1 MVTGVLDTRK
11 VDWAACCEIK
21 REMWTAY
28 RAPLQGAFVP
38 VCNRPCPHNEVTA
51 LAMRSMG
58 EVPAQVFG
66 PVSAR
71 SEIAWGELI
80 RFARR
85 YRDGALSWRATAESY
100 SGTLRR
106 RYLEAARS
114 LEEDGL
120 STHQDWT
127 IRAFL
132 KTEKNRVPGKAM
144 KPRLIYPRSPRY
156 NLEVAS
162 RLKPFEHWLWGRL
175 NGSVLG
181 FDGSRLVAKGLNQR
195 QRANLIRRKFASFS
209 RCVCFE
215 ADGKAFEAHVGP
227 AALEKEHA
235 VYAAAFPGDRRL
247 GLLLSK
253 QLELR
258 GTTSCGAKFG
268 RDGGRASGDFNT
280 GMGNSLCFLVEVV
293 SALRT
298 FALSKFD
305 VLVDGDNVL
314 VFVEAAESKPVLE
327 GFSNAILESCGHEV
341 LLERPAFVLE
351 DVRFGGSA
359 PVFLG
364 ERHGWSMVREH
375 HRVISGAFSSHIY
388 LREPVFAR
396 EWMVGVAMCELS
408 QARGVPVL
416 QAFFTS
422 AIRAL
427 GPVKRVREHPHRDA
441 LALGAWFATEDSA
454 LEVSLE
460 ARVSFERAFG
470 VPMEEQ
476 RRLEKSFDD
485 MVFGSSWECL
495 SGVESASDLQDYL
508 DKLVYNG
515 P

>member
-1 MVTGVLDTRK
+1 
-11 VDWAACCEIK
+11 
-21 REMWTAY
+21 MWTAY

-51 LAMRSMG
+51 LAMRTMG

-66 PVSAR
+66 PVSAG
-71 SEIAWGELI
+71 SEQTWRLLI

-100 SGTLRR
+100 SGALRR

-120 STHQDWT
+120 SGYQDWT

-144 KPRLIYPRSPRY
+144 KPRLIFPRSPRY
-156 NLEVAS
+156 NLELAS

-175 NGSVLG
+175 VGSVLG

-195 QRANLIRRKFASFS
+195 QRANLIRKKFASFR

-227 AALEKEHA
+227 SALKKEHA
-235 VYAAAFPGDRRL
+235 VYAAAFPGDARL
-247 GLLLSK
+247 GRLLSE
-253 QLELR
+253 QMVLR
-258 GTTSCGAKFG
+258 GSVSCGAKFE
-268 RDGGRASGDFNT
+268 RQGGRASGDFNT
-280 GMGNSLCFLVEVV
+280 GMGNSLSFLVEVV
-293 SALRT
+293 AAMRT
-298 FALSKFD
+298 FGLSKFD

-314 VFVEAAESKPVLE
+314 VFVEEDEAKPVLD
-327 GFSNAILESCGHEV
+327 GFSDAILQSCGHEV
-341 LLERPAFVLE
+341 LLERPARVLE

-364 ERHGWSMVREH
+364 EKRGWCMVREH
-375 HRVISGAFSSHIY
+375 HRVISGAFSSHVF
-388 LREPVFAR
+388 LREPVFAKD
-396 EWMVGVAMCELS
+396 WMVGVARCELS
-408 QARGVPVL
+408 QVRGVPIL
-416 QAFFTS
+416 QSFFVS
-422 AIRAL
+422 ALRAL
-427 GPVKRVREHPHRDA
+427 GPAKKVREHAHRDA
-441 LALGAWFATEDSA
+441 LALGAWFADEDSA
-454 LEVSLE
+454 LQVSLD
-460 ARVSFERAFG
+460 ARVSFERAYG

-476 RRLEKSFDD
+476 LRLERSFQSL
-485 MVFGSSWECL
+485 VFGSSWECL
-495 SGVESASDLQDYL
+495 SGVENVNDLQDFL